1 MNNTPQ
7 IFYKKL
13 EQNFEK
19 RGYINLEQKEVNSK
33 QDLVEISNIFN
44 SKRYELFRIV
54 YLKDNKIKGYETITS
69 YLPNAVMVIKNTNK
83 EGKRFFYKVQSRM
96 QRLNANS
103 YYLIHNHPSGVS
115 YASNDDMRLT
125 QDFMK
130 NVKGFKGHLILG
142 DNNYSFIE
150 ENKKRQLIR
159 TEQIPYNLKEIQN
172 ISEKIDNYYNAKTLN
187 PNLTEEQI
195 SFFENYKV
203 NSRTALV
210 NLMKAID
217 MKKDFSPVIFTN
229 TKLKIMMILDI
240 PNKMLNMSQQQL
252 MGYFRNLAVLNGST
266 NVFLATQD
274 KDVFKNCVKHFK
286 YGSLA
291 DLIYYQNKDDKHIIM
306 YEAPEMPKTSC
317 LFKKPKISMNLA
329 SVSINKGTIKTND
342 NNSIYLNNENEVQ
355 NYIEIPAYEIKDS
368 HYKDNVTVDKTK
380 GYCNKDNATIDE
392 TKLSNEK
399 AYDLQRKLYE
409 EKLNNDE
416 DNFDEPKKNQ
426 IRILLKRVGKK
437 PLVKVINNTLEEKQ
451 KLVGGLIEV
460 VDYDKDNLII
470 ANEEGKVD
478 GLKPNLG
485 FDLDYIAGDCFFI
498 GDDYQNASF
507 KSLSLED
514 CERIC
519 KEIKNKSFVY
529 DDRESPS
536 KSKERER

>member
-1 MNNTPQ
+1 
-7 IFYKKL
+7 
-13 EQNFEK
+13 
-19 RGYINLEQKEVNSK
+19 
-33 QDLVEISNIFN
+33 
-44 SKRYELFRIV
+44 
-54 YLKDNKIKGYETITS
+54 
-69 YLPNAVMVIKNTNK
+69 
-83 EGKRFFYKVQSRM
+83 
-96 QRLNANS
+96 
-103 YYLIHNHPSGVS
+103 
-115 YASNDDMRLT
+115 
-125 QDFMK
+125 
-130 NVKGFKGHLILG
+130 
-142 DNNYSFIE
+142 
-150 ENKKRQLIR
+150 
-159 TEQIPYNLKEIQN
+159 
-172 ISEKIDNYYNAKTLN
+172 
-187 PNLTEEQI
+187 
-195 SFFENYKV
+195 
-203 NSRTALV
+203 
-210 NLMKAID
+210 
-217 MKKDFSPVIFTN
+217 
-229 TKLKIMMILDI
+229 MILDI

-274 KDVFKNCVKHFK
+274 KDVFRNCVKHFK

-306 YEAPEMPKTSC
+306 YEAPEMPKTSY

-329 SVSINKGTIKTND
+329 SISINK
-342 NNSIYLNNENEVQ
+342 
-355 NYIEIPAYEIKDS
+355 
-368 HYKDNVTVDKTK
+368 
-380 GYCNKDNATIDE
+380 
-392 TKLSNEK
+392 
-399 AYDLQRKLYE
+399 RKIYE

>member
-1 MNNTPQ
+1 
-7 IFYKKL
+7 
-13 EQNFEK
+13 
-19 RGYINLEQKEVNSK
+19 
-33 QDLVEISNIFN
+33 
-44 SKRYELFRIV
+44 
-54 YLKDNKIKGYETITS
+54 
-69 YLPNAVMVIKNTNK
+69 
-83 EGKRFFYKVQSRM
+83 
-96 QRLNANS
+96 
-103 YYLIHNHPSGVS
+103 
-115 YASNDDMRLT
+115 
-125 QDFMK
+125 
-130 NVKGFKGHLILG
+130 
-142 DNNYSFIE
+142 
-150 ENKKRQLIR
+150 
-159 TEQIPYNLKEIQN
+159 
-172 ISEKIDNYYNAKTLN
+172 
-187 PNLTEEQI
+187 
-195 SFFENYKV
+195 
-203 NSRTALV
+203 
-210 NLMKAID
+210 
-217 MKKDFSPVIFTN
+217 
-229 TKLKIMMILDI
+229 MILDI

-329 SVSINKGTIKTND
+329 SISINK
-342 NNSIYLNNENEVQ
+342 
-355 NYIEIPAYEIKDS
+355 
-368 HYKDNVTVDKTK
+368 
-380 GYCNKDNATIDE
+380 
-392 TKLSNEK
+392 
-399 AYDLQRKLYE
+399 RKIYE

>member
-1 MNNTPQ
+1 
-7 IFYKKL
+7 
-13 EQNFEK
+13 
-19 RGYINLEQKEVNSK
+19 
-33 QDLVEISNIFN
+33 
-44 SKRYELFRIV
+44 
-54 YLKDNKIKGYETITS
+54 
-69 YLPNAVMVIKNTNK
+69 
-83 EGKRFFYKVQSRM
+83 
-96 QRLNANS
+96 
-103 YYLIHNHPSGVS
+103 
-115 YASNDDMRLT
+115 
-125 QDFMK
+125 
-130 NVKGFKGHLILG
+130 
-142 DNNYSFIE
+142 
-150 ENKKRQLIR
+150 
-159 TEQIPYNLKEIQN
+159 
-172 ISEKIDNYYNAKTLN
+172 
-187 PNLTEEQI
+187 
-195 SFFENYKV
+195 
-203 NSRTALV
+203 
-210 NLMKAID
+210 
-217 MKKDFSPVIFTN
+217 
-229 TKLKIMMILDI
+229 MILDI
-240 PNKMLNMSQQQL
+240 PNKMFNMSQQQL

-274 KDVFKNCVKHFK
+274 KDVFRNCVKHFK

-329 SVSINKGTIKTND
+329 SISINK
-342 NNSIYLNNENEVQ
+342 
-355 NYIEIPAYEIKDS
+355 
-368 HYKDNVTVDKTK
+368 
-380 GYCNKDNATIDE
+380 
-392 TKLSNEK
+392 
-399 AYDLQRKLYE
+399 RKIYE

>member
-1 MNNTPQ
+1 
-7 IFYKKL
+7 
-13 EQNFEK
+13 
-19 RGYINLEQKEVNSK
+19 
-33 QDLVEISNIFN
+33 
-44 SKRYELFRIV
+44 
-54 YLKDNKIKGYETITS
+54 
-69 YLPNAVMVIKNTNK
+69 
-83 EGKRFFYKVQSRM
+83 
-96 QRLNANS
+96 
-103 YYLIHNHPSGVS
+103 
-115 YASNDDMRLT
+115 
-125 QDFMK
+125 
-130 NVKGFKGHLILG
+130 
-142 DNNYSFIE
+142 
-150 ENKKRQLIR
+150 
-159 TEQIPYNLKEIQN
+159 
-172 ISEKIDNYYNAKTLN
+172 
-187 PNLTEEQI
+187 
-195 SFFENYKV
+195 
-203 NSRTALV
+203 
-210 NLMKAID
+210 
-217 MKKDFSPVIFTN
+217 
-229 TKLKIMMILDI
+229 MMILDI
-240 PNKMLNMSQQQL
+240 PNKMLNMSKQQL

-274 KDVFKNCVKHFK
+274 KDVFRNCVKHFK

-317 LFKKPKISMNLA
+317 LFKKPKISMNFA
-329 SVSINKGTIKTND
+329 SVSINK
-342 NNSIYLNNENEVQ
+342 
-355 NYIEIPAYEIKDS
+355 
-368 HYKDNVTVDKTK
+368 
-380 GYCNKDNATIDE
+380 
-392 TKLSNEK
+392 
-399 AYDLQRKLYE
+399 RKIYE

>member
-1 MNNTPQ
+1 MNSTTQ

-44 SKRYELFRIV
+44 SKRYELFRII

-69 YLPNAVMVIKNTNK
+69 HLPNAVMVIKNTDK

-96 QRLNANS
+96 QRLNADN
-103 YYLIHNHPSGVS
+103 YYLVHNHPSGVS

-125 QDFMK
+125 QNFI
-130 NVKGFKGHLILG
+130 NNIKGFKGHLILG

-150 ENKKRQLIR
+150 ENKKYQLTR

-172 ISEKIDNYYNAKTLN
+172 ISEKIDDFYNVKTLN
-187 PNLTEEQI
+187 PNLTDEQI

-217 MKKDFSPVIFTN
+217 IKKDFTPVIFTN
-229 TKLKIMMILDI
+229 TKLKVMMILDI
-240 PNKMLNMSQQQL
+240 PNKMFNMSQQQL

-286 YGSLA
+286 YGTLA
-291 DLIYYQNKDDKHIIM
+291 DLIYYQNKNNKQIFM
-306 YEAPEMPKTSC
+306 YEAPEMPRTGR
-317 LFKKPKISMNLA
+317 LFEKPKISMNIA
-329 SVSINKGTIKTND
+329 SISINKGTIKANEKD
-342 NNSIYLNNENEVQ
+342 SIYLNNNENEIQ
-355 NYIEIPAYEIKDS
+355 NYIEIPAYEIKDT
-368 HYKDNVTVDKTK
+368 HYKDNATV
-380 GYCNKDNATIDE
+380 DE
-392 TKLSNEK
+392 TKTNNER
-399 AYDLQRKLYE
+399 AYDLQRKIYE

-416 DNFDEPKKNQ
+416 DNFDEPKENQ

-460 VDYDKDNLII
+460 VDYDEGNLII

-498 GDDYQNASF
+498 GDDYKNSGF

-536 KSKERER
+536 NSKERER

>member
-1 MNNTPQ
+1 
-7 IFYKKL
+7 
-13 EQNFEK
+13 
-19 RGYINLEQKEVNSK
+19 
-33 QDLVEISNIFN
+33 
-44 SKRYELFRIV
+44 
-54 YLKDNKIKGYETITS
+54 
-69 YLPNAVMVIKNTNK
+69 
-83 EGKRFFYKVQSRM
+83 
-96 QRLNANS
+96 
-103 YYLIHNHPSGVS
+103 
-115 YASNDDMRLT
+115 
-125 QDFMK
+125 
-130 NVKGFKGHLILG
+130 
-142 DNNYSFIE
+142 
-150 ENKKRQLIR
+150 
-159 TEQIPYNLKEIQN
+159 
-172 ISEKIDNYYNAKTLN
+172 
-187 PNLTEEQI
+187 
-195 SFFENYKV
+195 
-203 NSRTALV
+203 
-210 NLMKAID
+210 
-217 MKKDFSPVIFTN
+217 
-229 TKLKIMMILDI
+229 MILDI
-240 PNKMLNMSQQQL
+240 PNKMFNMSQQQL

-274 KDVFKNCVKHFK
+274 KDVFRNCVKHFK

-306 YEAPEMPKTSC
+306 YEAPEMPKTSY

-329 SVSINKGTIKTND
+329 SISINK
-342 NNSIYLNNENEVQ
+342 
-355 NYIEIPAYEIKDS
+355 
-368 HYKDNVTVDKTK
+368 
-380 GYCNKDNATIDE
+380 
-392 TKLSNEK
+392 
-399 AYDLQRKLYE
+399 RKIYE

>member
-1 MNNTPQ
+1 
-7 IFYKKL
+7 
-13 EQNFEK
+13 
-19 RGYINLEQKEVNSK
+19 
-33 QDLVEISNIFN
+33 
-44 SKRYELFRIV
+44 
-54 YLKDNKIKGYETITS
+54 
-69 YLPNAVMVIKNTNK
+69 
-83 EGKRFFYKVQSRM
+83 
-96 QRLNANS
+96 
-103 YYLIHNHPSGVS
+103 
-115 YASNDDMRLT
+115 
-125 QDFMK
+125 
-130 NVKGFKGHLILG
+130 
-142 DNNYSFIE
+142 
-150 ENKKRQLIR
+150 
-159 TEQIPYNLKEIQN
+159 
-172 ISEKIDNYYNAKTLN
+172 
-187 PNLTEEQI
+187 
-195 SFFENYKV
+195 
-203 NSRTALV
+203 
-210 NLMKAID
+210 
-217 MKKDFSPVIFTN
+217 
-229 TKLKIMMILDI
+229 MILDI
-240 PNKMLNMSQQQL
+240 PNKMFNMSQQQL

-274 KDVFKNCVKHFK
+274 KNVFKNCVKHFK

-306 YEAPEMPKTSC
+306 YEAPEMPKTSY

-329 SVSINKGTIKTND
+329 SISINK
-342 NNSIYLNNENEVQ
+342 
-355 NYIEIPAYEIKDS
+355 
-368 HYKDNVTVDKTK
+368 
-380 GYCNKDNATIDE
+380 
-392 TKLSNEK
+392 
-399 AYDLQRKLYE
+399 RKIYE

>member
-1 MNNTPQ
+1 MVKINNTTQ

-19 RGYINLEQKEVNSK
+19 RGCINLEQKEVNSK

-44 SKRYELFRIV
+44 SKRYELFRII

-69 YLPNAVMVIKNTNK
+69 HLPNAVMVIKNTDK

-103 YYLIHNHPSGVS
+103 YYLVHNHPSGVS

-125 QDFMK
+125 QRIMN

-142 DNNYSFIE
+142 HNNYSFIE
-150 ENKKRQLIR
+150 EKLIR

-172 ISEKIDNYYNAKTLN
+172 ISEKIDNFYNAKTLN

-217 MKKDFSPVIFTN
+217 IKKDFTTVIFTN

-240 PNKMLNMSQQQL
+240 PNKMFNMSQQQL

-306 YEAPEMPKTSC
+306 YEAPEMPKTSY

-329 SVSINKGTIKTND
+329 SISINK
-342 NNSIYLNNENEVQ
+342 
-355 NYIEIPAYEIKDS
+355 
-368 HYKDNVTVDKTK
+368 
-380 GYCNKDNATIDE
+380 
-392 TKLSNEK
+392 
-399 AYDLQRKLYE
+399 RKIYE

-426 IRILLKRVGKK
+426 IRILLKRVGKNK
-437 PLVKVINNTLEEKQ
+437 
-451 KLVGGLIEV
+451 
-460 VDYDKDNLII
+460 
-470 ANEEGKVD
+470 ANEIFRRDDFPSVNIGKTKTV
-478 GLKPNLG
+478 NL
-485 FDLDYIAGDCFFI
+485 LAYWLW
-498 GDDYQNASF
+498 
-507 KSLSLED
+507 KM
-514 CERIC
+514 ERRSENE
-519 KEIKNKSFVY
+519 K
-529 DDRESPS
+529 
-536 KSKERER
+536 

>member
-54 YLKDNKIKGYETITS
+54 YLKDNKIKSYETITS
-69 YLPNAVMVIKNTNK
+69 HLPNAVMVIKNTNK
-83 EGKRFFYKVQSRM
+83 EGKRFFFKVQSRM

-103 YYLIHNHPSGVS
+103 YYLVHNHPSGVS

-142 DNNYSFIE
+142 HNNYSFIE
-150 ENKKRQLIR
+150 ENKKHQLIR

-172 ISEKIDNYYNAKTLN
+172 ISEKIDNFYNAKTLN

-217 MKKDFSPVIFTN
+217 MKKDFTPVIFTN

-274 KDVFKNCVKHFK
+274 KDVFRNCVKHFK
-286 YGSLA
+286 YGTLA
-291 DLIYYQNKDDKHIIM
+291 DLIYYQNKDDKNIIM

-317 LFKKPKISMNLA
+317 LFNKPKISMNLA

-342 NNSIYLNNENEVQ
+342 NNSIYLNNERV
-355 NYIEIPAYEIKDS
+355 
-368 HYKDNVTVDKTK
+368 
-380 GYCNKDNATIDE
+380 
-392 TKLSNEK
+392 
-399 AYDLQRKLYE
+399 YDLQRKIYE

-416 DNFDEPKKNQ
+416 NNFDEPKKNQ

-451 KLVGGLIEV
+451 RLVGGLIEV
-460 VDYDKDNLII
+460 VDFDDNNLLIC
-470 ANEEGKVD
+470 NEEGKVAN
-478 GLKPNLG
+478 LKPNLG

>member
-1 MNNTPQ
+1 MVKINNTTQ

-19 RGYINLEQKEVNSK
+19 RGCINLEQKEVNSK

-44 SKRYELFRIV
+44 SKRYELFRII

-69 YLPNAVMVIKNTNK
+69 HLPNAVMVIKNTDK

-103 YYLIHNHPSGVS
+103 YYLVHNHPSGVS

-125 QDFMK
+125 QRIMN

-142 DNNYSFIE
+142 HNNYSFIE
-150 ENKKRQLIR
+150 EKLIR

-172 ISEKIDNYYNAKTLN
+172 ISEKIDNFYNAKTLN

-217 MKKDFSPVIFTN
+217 IKKDFTPVIFTN

-240 PNKMLNMSQQQL
+240 PNKMFNMSQQQL

-274 KDVFKNCVKHFK
+274 KDVFRNCVKHFK

-329 SVSINKGTIKTND
+329 SISINK
-342 NNSIYLNNENEVQ
+342 
-355 NYIEIPAYEIKDS
+355 
-368 HYKDNVTVDKTK
+368 
-380 GYCNKDNATIDE
+380 
-392 TKLSNEK
+392 
-399 AYDLQRKLYE
+399 RKIYE

>member
-1 MNNTPQ
+1 
-7 IFYKKL
+7 
-13 EQNFEK
+13 
-19 RGYINLEQKEVNSK
+19 
-33 QDLVEISNIFN
+33 
-44 SKRYELFRIV
+44 
-54 YLKDNKIKGYETITS
+54 
-69 YLPNAVMVIKNTNK
+69 
-83 EGKRFFYKVQSRM
+83 
-96 QRLNANS
+96 
-103 YYLIHNHPSGVS
+103 
-115 YASNDDMRLT
+115 
-125 QDFMK
+125 
-130 NVKGFKGHLILG
+130 
-142 DNNYSFIE
+142 
-150 ENKKRQLIR
+150 
-159 TEQIPYNLKEIQN
+159 
-172 ISEKIDNYYNAKTLN
+172 
-187 PNLTEEQI
+187 
-195 SFFENYKV
+195 
-203 NSRTALV
+203 
-210 NLMKAID
+210 
-217 MKKDFSPVIFTN
+217 
-229 TKLKIMMILDI
+229 MMILDI
-240 PNKMLNMSQQQL
+240 PNKMFNMSQQQL

-306 YEAPEMPKTSC
+306 YEAPEMPKTSY

-329 SVSINKGTIKTND
+329 SISINK
-342 NNSIYLNNENEVQ
+342 
-355 NYIEIPAYEIKDS
+355 
-368 HYKDNVTVDKTK
+368 
-380 GYCNKDNATIDE
+380 
-392 TKLSNEK
+392 
-399 AYDLQRKLYE
+399 RKIYE

>member
-1 MNNTPQ
+1 MNNAPQ

-54 YLKDNKIKGYETITS
+54 YLKDNKIKSYETITS
-69 YLPNAVMVIKNTNK
+69 HLPNAVMVIKNTNK

-150 ENKKRQLIR
+150 ENKKHQLIR

-172 ISEKIDNYYNAKTLN
+172 ISEKINNFYNAKTLN
-187 PNLTEEQI
+187 PNLTEKQI

-217 MKKDFSPVIFTN
+217 MKKDFTPVIFTN

-274 KDVFKNCVKHFK
+274 KDVFRNCVKHFK

-329 SVSINKGTIKTND
+329 SVSINKGIIKTND
-342 NNSIYLNNENEVQ
+342 NNSIYLNNERV
-355 NYIEIPAYEIKDS
+355 
-368 HYKDNVTVDKTK
+368 
-380 GYCNKDNATIDE
+380 
-392 TKLSNEK
+392 
-399 AYDLQRKLYE
+399 YDLQRKIYE

>member
-1 MNNTPQ
+1 MVKINNTTQ

-19 RGYINLEQKEVNSK
+19 RGCINLEQKEVNSK

-44 SKRYELFRIV
+44 SKRYELFRII

-69 YLPNAVMVIKNTNK
+69 HLPNAVMVIKNTDK

-103 YYLIHNHPSGVS
+103 YYLVHNHPSGVS

-125 QDFMK
+125 QRIMN

-150 ENKKRQLIR
+150 ENKKHQLTR

-172 ISEKIDNYYNAKTLN
+172 ISEKIDDFYNSKTLN

-217 MKKDFSPVIFTN
+217 IKKDFTPVIFTN
-229 TKLKIMMILDI
+229 TKLKVMMILDI
-240 PNKMLNMSQQQL
+240 PNKMFNMSQQQL
-252 MGYFRNLAVLNGST
+252 MGYFRNLAVLNCST

-274 KDVFKNCVKHFK
+274 KGVFKNCIKHFK
-286 YGSLA
+286 YGTLA
-291 DLIYYQNKDDKHIIM
+291 DLIYYKNKNNKQIFM
-306 YEAPEMPKTSC
+306 YEAPEMPRTGR
-317 LFKKPKISMNLA
+317 LFEKPKISMNIA
-329 SVSINKGTIKTND
+329 SISINKGTIKANEKD
-342 NNSIYLNNENEVQ
+342 SIYLNNKRA
-355 NYIEIPAYEIKDS
+355 I
-368 HYKDNVTVDKTK
+368 
-380 GYCNKDNATIDE
+380 
-392 TKLSNEK
+392 
-399 AYDLQRKLYE
+399 YE

-416 DNFDEPKKNQ
+416 NNFDEPKENQ
-426 IRILLKRVGKK
+426 IRILLKRVGKD
-437 PLVKVINNTLEEKQ
+437 PLVKVINDTLEEKQ
-451 KLVGGLIEV
+451 RLVGGLIEV

-470 ANEEGKVD
+470 ANEEGKVAN
-478 GLKPNLG
+478 LKPNLG

-498 GDDYQNASF
+498 GDDYQNSGF

-536 KSKERER
+536 NSKERER

>member
-1 MNNTPQ
+1 MNSTPQ

-44 SKRYELFRIV
+44 SKRYELFRII

-69 YLPNAVMVIKNTNK
+69 HLPNAVMVIKNTNK
-83 EGKRFFYKVQSRM
+83 EGKRFFYKVQNRM
-96 QRLNANS
+96 QRLNADN
-103 YYLIHNHPSGVS
+103 YYLVHNHPSGVS
-115 YASNDDMRLT
+115 YASNDDMKLT
-125 QDFMK
+125 QRIMN

-150 ENKKRQLIR
+150 ENKKHQLTR

-172 ISEKIDNYYNAKTLN
+172 ISEKIDDFYNVKTLN
-187 PNLTEEQI
+187 PNLAEEQI
-195 SFFENYKV
+195 RFFENYKV

-210 NLMKAID
+210 NLIKAID
-217 MKKDFSPVIFTN
+217 IKKDFTPVIFTN

-240 PNKMLNMSQQQL
+240 PNKMFNMSQQQL

-286 YGSLA
+286 YGTLA

-306 YEAPEMPKTSC
+306 YEAPEMPRTDR
-317 LFKKPKISMNLA
+317 LFEKPKISMNIA
-329 SVSINKGTIKTND
+329 SISINKGTIKTKEKD
-342 NNSIYLNNENEVQ
+342 SIYLNNNER
-355 NYIEIPAYEIKDS
+355 
-368 HYKDNVTVDKTK
+368 
-380 GYCNKDNATIDE
+380 
-392 TKLSNEK
+392 
-399 AYDLQRKLYE
+399 AYDLQQKIYE

-498 GDDYQNASF
+498 GDDIENSGF

-536 KSKERER
+536 NSKERER

>member
-1 MNNTPQ
+1 
-7 IFYKKL
+7 
-13 EQNFEK
+13 
-19 RGYINLEQKEVNSK
+19 
-33 QDLVEISNIFN
+33 
-44 SKRYELFRIV
+44 
-54 YLKDNKIKGYETITS
+54 
-69 YLPNAVMVIKNTNK
+69 
-83 EGKRFFYKVQSRM
+83 
-96 QRLNANS
+96 
-103 YYLIHNHPSGVS
+103 
-115 YASNDDMRLT
+115 
-125 QDFMK
+125 
-130 NVKGFKGHLILG
+130 
-142 DNNYSFIE
+142 
-150 ENKKRQLIR
+150 
-159 TEQIPYNLKEIQN
+159 
-172 ISEKIDNYYNAKTLN
+172 
-187 PNLTEEQI
+187 
-195 SFFENYKV
+195 
-203 NSRTALV
+203 
-210 NLMKAID
+210 
-217 MKKDFSPVIFTN
+217 
-229 TKLKIMMILDI
+229 MMILDI
-240 PNKMLNMSQQQL
+240 PNKMFNMSQQQL

-329 SVSINKGTIKTND
+329 SISINK
-342 NNSIYLNNENEVQ
+342 
-355 NYIEIPAYEIKDS
+355 
-368 HYKDNVTVDKTK
+368 
-380 GYCNKDNATIDE
+380 
-392 TKLSNEK
+392 
-399 AYDLQRKLYE
+399 RKIYE

>member
-1 MNNTPQ
+1 
-7 IFYKKL
+7 
-13 EQNFEK
+13 
-19 RGYINLEQKEVNSK
+19 
-33 QDLVEISNIFN
+33 
-44 SKRYELFRIV
+44 
-54 YLKDNKIKGYETITS
+54 
-69 YLPNAVMVIKNTNK
+69 
-83 EGKRFFYKVQSRM
+83 
-96 QRLNANS
+96 
-103 YYLIHNHPSGVS
+103 
-115 YASNDDMRLT
+115 
-125 QDFMK
+125 
-130 NVKGFKGHLILG
+130 
-142 DNNYSFIE
+142 
-150 ENKKRQLIR
+150 
-159 TEQIPYNLKEIQN
+159 
-172 ISEKIDNYYNAKTLN
+172 
-187 PNLTEEQI
+187 
-195 SFFENYKV
+195 
-203 NSRTALV
+203 
-210 NLMKAID
+210 
-217 MKKDFSPVIFTN
+217 
-229 TKLKIMMILDI
+229 MILDI
-240 PNKMLNMSQQQL
+240 PNKMFNMSQQQL

-329 SVSINKGTIKTND
+329 SISINK
-342 NNSIYLNNENEVQ
+342 
-355 NYIEIPAYEIKDS
+355 
-368 HYKDNVTVDKTK
+368 
-380 GYCNKDNATIDE
+380 
-392 TKLSNEK
+392 
-399 AYDLQRKLYE
+399 RKIYE

>member
-1 MNNTPQ
+1 
-7 IFYKKL
+7 
-13 EQNFEK
+13 
-19 RGYINLEQKEVNSK
+19 
-33 QDLVEISNIFN
+33 
-44 SKRYELFRIV
+44 
-54 YLKDNKIKGYETITS
+54 
-69 YLPNAVMVIKNTNK
+69 
-83 EGKRFFYKVQSRM
+83 
-96 QRLNANS
+96 
-103 YYLIHNHPSGVS
+103 
-115 YASNDDMRLT
+115 
-125 QDFMK
+125 
-130 NVKGFKGHLILG
+130 
-142 DNNYSFIE
+142 
-150 ENKKRQLIR
+150 
-159 TEQIPYNLKEIQN
+159 
-172 ISEKIDNYYNAKTLN
+172 
-187 PNLTEEQI
+187 
-195 SFFENYKV
+195 
-203 NSRTALV
+203 
-210 NLMKAID
+210 
-217 MKKDFSPVIFTN
+217 
-229 TKLKIMMILDI
+229 
-240 PNKMLNMSQQQL
+240 

-274 KDVFKNCVKHFK
+274 KDVFRNCVKHFK

-317 LFKKPKISMNLA
+317 LFKKPKISMNFA
-329 SVSINKGTIKTND
+329 SVSINK
-342 NNSIYLNNENEVQ
+342 
-355 NYIEIPAYEIKDS
+355 
-368 HYKDNVTVDKTK
+368 
-380 GYCNKDNATIDE
+380 
-392 TKLSNEK
+392 
-399 AYDLQRKLYE
+399 RKIYE

>member
-1 MNNTPQ
+1 MNSTTQ

-44 SKRYELFRIV
+44 SKRYELFRII

-69 YLPNAVMVIKNTNK
+69 HLPNAVMVIKNTNK

-96 QRLNANS
+96 QRLNADN
-103 YYLIHNHPSGVS
+103 YYLVHNHPSGVS

-125 QDFMK
+125 QNFI
-130 NVKGFKGHLILG
+130 NNIKGFKGHLILG

-150 ENKKRQLIR
+150 ENKKQQLIR
-159 TEQIPYNLKEIQN
+159 TEQIPYNLKEIQT
-172 ISEKIDNYYNAKTLN
+172 ISERIDDFYNSKTLN

-195 SFFENYKV
+195 RFFENYKV

-217 MKKDFSPVIFTN
+217 IKKDFTPVIFTN
-229 TKLKIMMILDI
+229 TKLKVMMILDI
-240 PNKMLNMSQQQL
+240 PNKMFNMSQQQL

-286 YGSLA
+286 YGTLA
-291 DLIYYQNKDDKHIIM
+291 DLIYYQNKNNKQIFM
-306 YEAPEMPKTSC
+306 YEAPEMPRTGR
-317 LFKKPKISMNLA
+317 LFEKPKISMNIA
-329 SVSINKGTIKTND
+329 SISINKGTIKANEKD
-342 NNSIYLNNENEVQ
+342 SIYLNNERA
-355 NYIEIPAYEIKDS
+355 I
-368 HYKDNVTVDKTK
+368 
-380 GYCNKDNATIDE
+380 
-392 TKLSNEK
+392 
-399 AYDLQRKLYE
+399 YE

-416 DNFDEPKKNQ
+416 DNFDEPKENQ

-460 VDYDKDNLII
+460 VDYDEGNLII

-498 GDDYQNASF
+498 GDDYKNSGF

-536 KSKERER
+536 NSKERER

>member
-1 MNNTPQ
+1 MNSTPQ

-54 YLKDNKIKGYETITS
+54 YLKDNKIKSYETITS
-69 YLPNAVMVIKNTNK
+69 HLPNAVMVIKNTNK

-96 QRLNANS
+96 QRLNADN
-103 YYLIHNHPSGVS
+103 YYLVHNHPSGVS

-125 QDFMK
+125 QNFIT
-130 NVKGFKGHLILG
+130 NIKGFKGHLILG

-150 ENKKRQLIR
+150 ENKKHQLTR

-172 ISEKIDNYYNAKTLN
+172 ISEKIDNFYNSKTLK
-187 PNLTEEQI
+187 PNLTEEQLR
-195 SFFENYKV
+195 FFENYKV

-217 MKKDFSPVIFTN
+217 IKKDFTPVIFTN

-240 PNKMLNMSQQQL
+240 PNKMFNMSQQQL

-274 KDVFKNCVKHFK
+274 KDVFRNCVKHFK

-329 SVSINKGTIKTND
+329 SISINK
-342 NNSIYLNNENEVQ
+342 
-355 NYIEIPAYEIKDS
+355 
-368 HYKDNVTVDKTK
+368 
-380 GYCNKDNATIDE
+380 
-392 TKLSNEK
+392 
-399 AYDLQRKLYE
+399 RKIYE

>member
-1 MNNTPQ
+1 
-7 IFYKKL
+7 
-13 EQNFEK
+13 
-19 RGYINLEQKEVNSK
+19 
-33 QDLVEISNIFN
+33 
-44 SKRYELFRIV
+44 
-54 YLKDNKIKGYETITS
+54 
-69 YLPNAVMVIKNTNK
+69 
-83 EGKRFFYKVQSRM
+83 
-96 QRLNANS
+96 
-103 YYLIHNHPSGVS
+103 
-115 YASNDDMRLT
+115 
-125 QDFMK
+125 
-130 NVKGFKGHLILG
+130 
-142 DNNYSFIE
+142 
-150 ENKKRQLIR
+150 
-159 TEQIPYNLKEIQN
+159 
-172 ISEKIDNYYNAKTLN
+172 
-187 PNLTEEQI
+187 
-195 SFFENYKV
+195 
-203 NSRTALV
+203 
-210 NLMKAID
+210 
-217 MKKDFSPVIFTN
+217 
-229 TKLKIMMILDI
+229 MILDI
-240 PNKMLNMSQQQL
+240 PNKMFNMSQQQL

-306 YEAPEMPKTSC
+306 YEAPEMPKTSY

-329 SVSINKGTIKTND
+329 SISINK
-342 NNSIYLNNENEVQ
+342 
-355 NYIEIPAYEIKDS
+355 
-368 HYKDNVTVDKTK
+368 
-380 GYCNKDNATIDE
+380 
-392 TKLSNEK
+392 
-399 AYDLQRKLYE
+399 RKIYE